1 MIGTTLRA
9 TGISLALATAAFAQA
24 TDTPAAA
31 DTAASPAATGATD
44 ANRGSSTPIPKDAT
58 SVEMKANAAGSAV
71 ATGAGAVAAG
81 QTVNVVK
88 PTVPGLD
95 LTPDHM
101 ENGRWYNAEGIPV
114 YNIQN
119 GEVDYATFS
128 GYRRYHAECHVC
140 HGPDGEGSTYAP
152 ALKDSVVHKLDYY
165 QYQEAV
171 ASGIQ
176 NVNKSAHQVM
186 PAFGT
191 NRNVWCYVDD
201 IYVYLLARGTDAIP
215 RGRPANKAPKSDEF
229 AAQEA
234 SCMEG

>member
-1 MIGTTLRA
+1 MRA
-9 TGISLALATAAFAQA
+9 AAVGLVCASAAIAQTAE
-24 TDTPAAA
+24 TPPAAN
-31 DTAASPAATGATD
+31 PAADAAPLAATEP
-44 ANRGSSTPIPKDAT
+44 NRGASTPIPEGAT

-71 ATGAGAVAAG
+71 ATGEGEVTAG
-81 QTVNVVK
+81 QTIGVVK

-95 LTPDHM
+95 LTADHM
-101 ENGRWYNAEGIPV
+101 ENGRWYNVEGIPV
-114 YNIQN
+114 PNIEN
-119 GEVDYATFS
+119 GVVDYATFS

-152 ALKDSVVHKLDYY
+152 ALKDSVIHRIDYY

-171 ASGIQ
+171 ASGIY
-176 NVNKSAHQVM
+176 NVNNAANQVM

-201 IYVYLLARGTDAIP
+201 IYVYLIARGTEAIP
-215 RGRPANKAPKSDEF
+215 RGRPANRADKSDEF

-234 SCMEG
+234 SCMDG